1 MSLRIDGQPPADKLP
16 VLSELAPFT
25 ASLGGPEL
33 KKAVS
38 ADQGLSGSDMD
49 HRRIG
54 EILLERGVI
63 TPNDVERAVRYQGE
77 IGALFGQA
85 LLRLGAVSED
95 VLLSALSDQLGL
107 PVLSRDDLPEAATRY
122 RDAAHHLNISVD
134 WLLLHDAVLWYQADA
149 DAPEDSD
156 EARQQDVAALDGQ
169 TLIVFARS
177 PMDPAL
183 HETLSRTATGPVQV
197 VLGSNRLLDSALAAL
212 RSAGRVQSRD
222 DMDDAQR
229 LREMAEEAPVI
240 DFVNGVFEDALQRR
254 ASDIHIEPFESHFQ
268 IRLRVDGVLHQMQ
281 TLPRARFDAVASRI
295 KLLSN
300 MDIAERRLPQDGRQ
314 SVRFAGQ
321 DIDLRVSSLPGAWGE
336 SLVLRL
342 LRKQQELPSL
352 EGLGLEGHAMSVF
365 QQLIAEPNGV
375 ILVTGPTG
383 SGKSTTLYRGL
394 ELVNDGER
402 KIITIEDPVEYDMA
416 GITQVQ
422 ARSEIGYTFA
432 KGLRAILRQDPDVI
446 MIGEIRDGETASISA
461 QAALTGHLVL
471 STLHTNS
478 ALAAVERLIDLG
490 VEPFLVSSALR
501 GLMGQRLVRR
511 LCEHCARPADAED
524 AALGNRMLADARADG
539 AVGLPDA
546 SDWRTADGCHHCGGQ
561 GYSGR
566 VAVFEAARVTPAL
579 RSAINER
586 ADAAGL
592 LAAARQ
598 DGYLTML
605 EDGLIKASK
614 GATSLAEVLRVLGA
628 GQLRQTVQA

>member
-1 MSLRIDGQPPADKLP
+1 M
-16 VLSELAPFT
+16 
-25 ASLGGPEL
+25 
-33 KKAVS
+33 
-38 ADQGLSGSDMD
+38 DQ
-49 HRRIG
+49 RRIG
-54 EILLERGVI
+54 DILLESGLVSE
-63 TPNDVERAVRYQGE
+63 TDVERAVLYQDE
-77 IGALFGQA
+77 IGSLFGQA

-95 VLLSALSDQLGL
+95 ALLEALSRQLDL
-107 PVLSRDDLPEAATRY
+107 PLMRADDLPASPALYRQAAET
-122 RDAAHHLNISVD
+122 LGLSVD
-134 WLLLHDAVLWYQADA
+134 WLLLHDAVMWFAGMEGG
-149 DAPEDSD
+149 APVHDDDMQSSQD
-156 EARQQDVAALDGQ
+156 EPTLRVMARA
-169 TLIVFARS
+169 TL
-177 PMDPAL
+177 DPAL
-183 HETLSRTATGPVQV
+183 HEVLSRSACGSIEL
-197 VLGSNRLLDSALAAL
+197 VLGSNRLLDSALAGL
-212 RSAGRVQSRD
+212 RTAGRVMSRD

-240 DFVNGVFEDALQRR
+240 DFVNGVFEDALHRR

-268 IRLRVDGVLHQMQ
+268 IRFRVDGVLHQMQ

-352 EGLGLEGHAMSVF
+352 EGLGLEGHAMSIF

-446 MIGEIRDGETASISA
+446 MIGEIRDGETASIAA

-511 LCEHCARPADAED
+511 LCEACAHPASAED
-524 AALGNRMLADARADG
+524 TALGGRMLAEARSEG
-539 AVGLPDA
+539 ARGLPEHGH
-546 SDWRTADGCHHCGGQ
+546 WRTADGCHQCGGQ
-561 GYSGR
+561 GYRGR
-566 VAVFEAARVTPAL
+566 IAVFEAARITSAL
-579 RSAINER
+579 RSAINARE
-586 ADAAGL
+586 DAAGL

-605 EDGLIKASK
+605 EDGLIKAAK
-614 GATSLAEVLRVLGA
+614 GLTSLSEVLRVLGA
-628 GQLRQTVQA
+628 GQSLKSY

>member
-1 MSLRIDGQPPADKLP
+1 
-16 VLSELAPFT
+16 
-25 ASLGGPEL
+25 
-33 KKAVS
+33 
-38 ADQGLSGSDMD
+38 MD

-54 EILLERGVI
+54 DILLERGLVSAV
-63 TPNDVERAVRYQGE
+63 DLERAARYQDE

-95 VLLSALSDQLGL
+95 ILLSVLSDQLDIPVVRPEHL
-107 PVLSRDDLPEAATRY
+107 PQAAQAYHHAAEA
-122 RDAAHHLNISVD
+122 LGVSVD
-134 WLLLHDAVLWYQADA
+134 WLLLHDTVLWFEADTA
-149 DAPEDSD
+149 AEETSDVTESD
-156 EARQQDVAALDGQ
+156 EPAGANR
-169 TLIVFARS
+169 LIVFSRA

-183 HETLSRTATGPVQV
+183 HETLSRSTTGPVQV
-197 VLGSNRLLDSALAAL
+197 VLGPNRLLDSALSAL

-268 IRLRVDGVLHQMQ
+268 IRFRVDGVLHQMQ
-281 TLPRARFDAVASRI
+281 SLPRARFDAVASRI

-352 EGLGLEGHAMSVF
+352 EGLGLEGHAMHVF

-478 ALAAVERLIDLG
+478 ALAAIERLVDLG

-511 LCEHCARPADAED
+511 LCEHCAQPAGEED
-524 AALGNRMLADARADG
+524 QALGNRMLAEARAEG
-539 AVGLPDA
+539 AQGLPLETR
-546 SDWRTADGCHHCGGQ
+546 WRSAPGCHHCGGQ
-561 GYSGR
+561 GYTGR
-566 VAVFEAARVTPAL
+566 VAVFEAARITPAL
-579 RSAINER
+579 RHAINEG
-586 ADAAGL
+586 ADATGL

-605 EDGLIKASK
+605 EDGLIKASQ
-614 GATSLAEVLRVLGA
+614 GVTSIGEVLRVLGA
-628 GQLRQTVQA
+628 GQARQQIQA